1 MTTNQESSNTP
12 ASGDTHS
19 GGATE
24 QAKQITRQEA
34 DRLKG
39 QAQSAAE
46 DVAGTAKHEAHA
58 VQDEAMAQVKSLA
71 SSVQEEANAQ
81 ASAQQQRLAEQSRTV
96 TDDLQRISRG
106 ERPESDMVL
115 RAVSTV
121 AERAETFTRHLETKE
136 PSELVS
142 DVRRFAARRPG
153 AFLLIAAG
161 AGLVVG
167 RLTRGMRDAQSER
180 QSSTQDSGQISG
192 QARGERVNPGMP
204 QSPPALPVLGAETL
218 ETQPDVESGGRL

>member
-12 ASGDTHS
+12 ASGGTRS
-19 GGATE
+19 ASATE
-24 QAKQITRQEA
+24 QAKQTTRQEA

-39 QAQSAAE
+39 QAQSAAD

-58 VQDEAMAQVKSLA
+58 VQDEAMDQAKSLA

-81 ASAQQQRLAEQSRTV
+81 ASTQQQRLAEQSRTV
-96 TDDLQRISRG
+96 TDDLQRIRRG

-121 AERAETFTRHLETKE
+121 ADRAEAFTHQLETKE
-136 PSELVS
+136 PRELLS
-142 DVRRFAARRPG
+142 DVRRFASRRPG

-161 AGLVVG
+161 AGLIAG
-167 RLTRGMRDAQSER
+167 RLTRGMRDAESDQ
-180 QSSTQDSGQISG
+180 QSSSQSRSGQSQSG
-192 QARGERVNPGMP
+192 QVSPTTP
-204 QSPPALPVLGAETL
+204 QQPPAVPVRGTETL
-218 ETQPDVESGGRL
+218 GIQPDIESGGRL